1 MGVRVKEAKGANPSI
16 TVGNFFIQ
24 LQYVIPQLT
33 PLDSPCLPSRFTILR
48 HKEVGRK
55 TKQQQP
61 QQQEKR
67 MKNIVLARRY
77 TFTLN
82 FVYCNTWTSTL
93 TLWSGKLKKKRKYQF
108 ILLNG
113 TSLIKKRKLNDMKK
127 KSHFCYGKVTSKQP
141 TKRTIIHTF

>member
-1 MGVRVKEAKGANPSI
+1 MSNPITKVDDKSYEKTRTEKDDKKTRLRKHKGRRVGEGRWGLESRKQRGESEYYSGK
-16 TVGNFFIQ
+16 FFHS
-24 LQYVIPQLT
+24 T
-33 PLDSPCLPSRFTILR
+33 PVCHSPVDSPCLPSRFTILR

-67 MKNIVLARRY
+67 MKNILLARRY

-93 TLWSGKLKKKRKYQF
+93 TLWSVKLKKK
-108 ILLNG
+108 
-113 TSLIKKRKLNDMKK
+113 T
-127 KSHFCYGKVTSKQP
+127 
-141 TKRTIIHTF
+141 

>member
-1 MGVRVKEAKGANPSI
+1 
-16 TVGNFFIQ
+16 
-24 LQYVIPQLT
+24 
-33 PLDSPCLPSRFTILR
+33 
-48 HKEVGRK
+48 
-55 TKQQQP
+55 
-61 QQQEKR
+61 

-93 TLWSGKLKKKRKYQF
+93 TLWSVKLKKKRKYQF
-108 ILLNG
+108 ILLNA

-127 KSHFCYGKVTSKQP
+127 KSHFCCGKVTSKQP